1 MSLTKSGVLTDSS
14 FFYGRVLFT
23 DYNGINLGGN
33 IMILFTILLSIIC
46 VLAIIAFVI
55 GGGFMIVFGDVLIFA
70 LIIVGI
76 VRYLKKHKNKDGV

>member
-1 MSLTKSGVLTDSS
+1 
-14 FFYGRVLFT
+14 
-23 DYNGINLGGN
+23 
-33 IMILFTILLSIIC
+33 MILFTILLSIIC

-55 GGGFMIVFGDVLIFA
+55 GGGFMIVFGDVLIFT